1 MSGKKVFGLLLA
13 ALVFCLLSAD
23 NIAVILVASVDV
35 RPVYQ
40 QILKALAVSLFTTAI
55 IKTFVDKQLSETL
68 SKLTESPASFFG
80 RVDPSEF
87 KKYISLFLQRNY
99 NIDENIGL
107 TIWSILTKKI
117 FNPQEYRENFDSRI
131 IISSTSESEDYRTLT
146 ISTDIYY

>member
-1 MSGKKVFGLLLA
+1 MG
-13 ALVFCLLSAD
+13 
-23 NIAVILVASVDV
+23 IAV
-35 RPVYQ
+35 
-40 QILKALAVSLFTTAI
+40 TTAI

-68 SKLTESPASFFG
+68 SKLTESPGSFFG

-87 KKYISLFLQRNY
+87 KNYISLFLQRNY

-117 FNPQEYRENFDSRI
+117 FYPQEYRENFDSRI

-146 ISTDIYY
+146 ISTEYTIKNTPRPQNLWVNL